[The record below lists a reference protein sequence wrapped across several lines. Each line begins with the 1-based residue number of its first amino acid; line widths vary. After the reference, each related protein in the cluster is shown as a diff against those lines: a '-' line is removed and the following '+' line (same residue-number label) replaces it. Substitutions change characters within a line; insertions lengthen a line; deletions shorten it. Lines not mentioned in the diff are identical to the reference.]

1 MAEPAARRGR
11 KKRLKVAAAFGR
23 PEFSCRACA
32 DEETRGGD
40 PKGARSGSPQS
51 CDGPRSYRFYGGAAT
66 WTGCPRRA
74 LGAREDELIRW
85 WDRTGG
91 RLTATELR
99 GVPMLLVD
107 AFEALDEL
115 RVQAEAYERERAKA
129 KG

>member
-23 PEFSCRACA
+23 PEFSCRACT
-32 DEETRGGD
+32 DEEAQGGD
-40 PKGARSGSPQS
+40 PRGDRSGTPKS
-51 CDGPRSYRFYGGAAT
+51 CEGPRTYRFYGGAAT
-66 WTGCPRRA
+66 WTGCPRRS
-74 LGAREDELIRW
+74 LGVREDELIRW

-91 RLTATELR
+91 RLSATELR
-99 GVPMLLVD
+99 GASMLMVD

-115 RVQAEAYERERAKA
+115 RAQAETYERDRAKQ